1 MLNELVVSANILVSE
16 WRMSRDVIDK
26 FHANVFGLKEMRLG
40 VNCYYFKSLLWSS
53 IILNKKMLILN

>member
-1 MLNELVVSANILVSE
+1 
-16 WRMSRDVIDK
+16 MSRDVIDK